1 MIMEEILQSIY
12 IQVDASYGTLT
23 NNAIAQL
30 LIKSLFRAATPVSAK
45 ELLYIYTNDLP
56 KKSIDKDVFSKIL
69 EQLVDKHEIQFK
81 NKKYYLSTAKKK
93 KIQQSIED
101 AHNRVEQILQKYF
114 RGKYHSSDEAVNC
127 WFEDVTF
134 RFFEIYADAWIS
146 SLLEGGNALLN
157 QAESIKSTIEN
168 RTKSFPG
175 VDKRDFNTLPSLFFS
190 FITTRDPIVDAYL
203 WEHGTSRFAA
213 QLISNR
219 HGINKLTIDAFKDST
234 CILDTNIL
242 IFIALAT
249 DSVKDSFKLLEQTF
263 RHLNINSQI
272 LYITSEEYHHRVSI
286 QREATLNN
294 ISNFGTRNSANIA
307 NDDFTKCAR
316 SLHCRTEEEFERFFD
331 NIQDFPTYIHEDLE
345 IELFDGDKQLN
356 EIITLAQNDEE
367 KKQHLNSLYV
377 AIKNRDKRPNA
388 LTHDVGLIEGVKHLR
403 ANGHKVFIL
412 SEEASINAYS
422 KNQPLDNGLPLAIGI
437 DTLLNVL
444 ATNGGSIT
452 DSSEYT
458 ALYATLIRHNLFP
471 HEQTFTQCQLYEL
484 YKLNN
489 RIAKLTEEET
499 ERIAW
504 QAHEKMVKGLPEE
517 ELRLFI
523 NDTITASE
531 LSLRSEISK
540 KDEEL
545 DSVKLGL
552 KKETRGKQNFK
563 DAFEERIY
571 IEEYQKMRT
580 KMIFR
585 CVVWPIVIIAIV
597 IGVLCYLF
605 HSTDVSLEIEG
616 QIIIGFLS
624 SILATFI
631 YEKFA
636 HAVTVFKEWR
646 NRTTILKDRV
656 QKRID
661 EIENK

>member
-203 WEHGTSRFAA
+203 WEHGTSRF
-213 QLISNR
+213 
-219 HGINKLTIDAFKDST
+219 
-234 CILDTNIL
+234 
-242 IFIALAT
+242 FIALAT

-597 IGVLCYLF
+597 IGVLCYFF